1 MAHGSRVCRGC
12 GRLNSVDDKACYN
25 CGKSLPGPLA
35 SSALGWFTD
44 FSEDGLPATK
54 LLIGACV
61 VVYALCMVGNGAS
74 LPMQGGLAE
83 LAFGG
88 FRPSTLIRAGA
99 LLGRYMTTEPWR
111 VLSAVFV
118 HGSLLHIGMNMLSL
132 MRLGSTLEPHFRS
145 ARFLLLYLISGAAG
159 FACTLWWRGEMA
171 FSVGASGSVFG
182 LLGAFIGA
190 LMIRR
195 NPGWQQVFFSNLI
208 LAGALS
214 FFAPNIDNAAH
225 VGGFVS
231 GFFLGLLIEV
241 ERQPR
246 KRDRLMTGLA
256 IAGLLAAVGS
266 IVLSAASPVWKDQ
279 RRAELRWLEE
289 AQRRG
294 LDSE

>member
-1 MAHGSRVCRGC
+1 MAHGSRVCPAC
-12 GRLNSVDDKACYN
+12 GRLNSADDKACYS
-25 CGKSLPGPLA
+25 CGKRMPGPLA
-35 SSALGWFTD
+35 SSALGFLTN

-54 LLIGACV
+54 LLIGMCI
-61 VVYALCMVGNGAS
+61 VVYGLMMVSDGPSSS
-74 LPMQGGLAE
+74 LLGS
-83 LAFGG
+83 FK
-88 FRPSTLIRAGA
+88 PSTLIRVGA
-99 LLGRYMTTEPWR
+99 LLGHFMTQEPWR

-132 MRLGSTLEPHFRS
+132 MRLGSGLEPHFRS
-145 ARFLLLYLISGAAG
+145 ARFMLLYLISGSLG
-159 FACTLWWRGEMA
+159 FVCTLWWRGAAA
-171 FSVGASGSVFG
+171 FSVGASGAVFG

-190 LMIRR
+190 LVIRR

-231 GFFLGLLIEV
+231 GFVLGVLLEL

-246 KRDRLMTGLA
+246 RRDALVTGLA
-256 IAGLLAAVGS
+256 LAGVVAAVAS
-266 IVLSAASPVWKDQ
+266 IVLSASSPVWKEQ
-279 RRAELRWLEE
+279 RRAEARWLEE
-289 AQRRG
+289 AERHR